1 MAESGIGKL
10 ERVPLREVWK
20 HEALDFTKWLEGN
33 IDVLGDLLDLVLTN
47 VDREQ
52 DAGDFSVDLVA
63 EDSLGEA
70 VIIENQLGKSDH
82 DHLGKLLTYL
92 AALEAK
98 TAIWIVGEP
107 RPEHVKAA
115 GWLNE
120 SGLARFYLV
129 KLEAVRIG
137 GSSPAP
143 LLTLITGPSEGT
155 TEAGEK
161 KKELAGRHDSR
172 YRFWTGLLERA
183 KQRTKLHANISPGTS
198 GWVGASGGRS
208 GLAFNYVILKKG
220 ARVELYI
227 DVDTDS
233 GEGNKKLFRKLEEQK
248 AAIEAD
254 FGGAM
259 EWDPLEGARACRI
272 SAAVDVTGW
281 KDETNWPAAQDAMI
295 DTMIRFEKAL
305 RPRLDSL

>member
-1 MAESGIGKL
+1 MSIGKL
-10 ERVPLREVWK
+10 ERVPLREVWR

-33 IDVLGDLLDLVLTN
+33 IDVLGEVLDLSLTN
-47 VDREQ
+47 VEREQ

-63 EDSLGEA
+63 EDAAGEA

-98 TAIWIVGEP
+98 IAISIVGDP

-137 GSSPAP
+137 GSPPAP
-143 LLTLITGPSEGT
+143 LLTLITGPSEET
-155 TEAGEK
+155 TETGEK
-161 KKELAGRHDSR
+161 KKELAGRHEAR
-172 YRFWTGLLERA
+172 LRFWAGLLDRA
-183 KQRTKLHANISPGTS
+183 KQRTKLHANISPGTAS
-198 GWVGASGGRS
+198 WVGASAGRS

-227 DVDTDS
+227 DVDTES
-233 GEGNKKLFRKLEEQK
+233 GEGNKRFFRALEAQK
-248 AAIEAD
+248 DAIEAD
-254 FGGAM
+254 FGGAL
-259 EWDPLEGARACRI
+259 EWDLLEGARACRI
-272 SAAVDVTGW
+272 SAPLDVAGW
-281 KDETNWPAAQDAMI
+281 KDEAQWPAAQDAMI

-305 RPRLDSL
+305 RPRLEKL